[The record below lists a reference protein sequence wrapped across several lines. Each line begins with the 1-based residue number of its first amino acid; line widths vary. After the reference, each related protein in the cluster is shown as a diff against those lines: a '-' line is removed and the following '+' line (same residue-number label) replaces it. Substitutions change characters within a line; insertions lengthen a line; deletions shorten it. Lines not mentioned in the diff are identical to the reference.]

1 MNSPSVSDGT
11 EGKKEKDDYQESED
25 RLNDIIN
32 SIADP
37 VFVKD
42 DRFQFVL
49 VNDALCTMLGMRRE
63 NIIGK
68 TLAESL
74 PKDQM
79 DHFFEID
86 KKVFDSGQEY
96 VSEELLTGQGGK
108 ILTIVTKKTRY
119 VDKKGNKFLVGI
131 IRDISDRKQSE
142 ELLRKSNELY
152 NSTISAINDGVWDWD
167 VKTGNAFFSETYYK
181 MLGYNDKEFPAN
193 YTSWKS
199 LVHPDDVER
208 ADKELQEGIGLEK
221 GFNINFRM
229 KMKSGEWLWVSTRG
243 KAIEKDKDGKA
254 VRMVGTLTDI
264 SKQKKSEQIFEE
276 KVRELERMNS
286 LMIGREMTMVE
297 LKEKIKSLEAALG
310 EKGAV

>member
-1 MNSPSVSDGT
+1 MIIPAQPVTDPAIRQDPMNSPSVSDGT

-119 VDKKGNKFLVGI
+119 VDKK
-131 IRDISDRKQSE
+131 RKQVF
-142 ELLRKSNELY
+142 
-152 NSTISAINDGVWDWD
+152 G
-167 VKTGNAFFSETYYK
+167 
-181 MLGYNDKEFPAN
+181 GYNTGYQRPQ
-193 YTSWKS
+193 TI
-199 LVHPDDVER
+199 R
-208 ADKELQEGIGLEK
+208 GITPEK
-221 GFNINFRM
+221 
-229 KMKSGEWLWVSTRG
+229 
-243 KAIEKDKDGKA
+243 
-254 VRMVGTLTDI
+254 
-264 SKQKKSEQIFEE
+264 
-276 KVRELERMNS
+276 
-286 LMIGREMTMVE
+286 
-297 LKEKIKSLEAALG
+297 
-310 EKGAV
+310 